1 MKLAVDVAYNG
12 DTIAQAVG
20 ICFNDWLD
28 TGPKKVIKEFVMG
41 LEPYQPGEFYKREL
55 PCILRVLSKI
65 TLSTIDTLII
75 DGYVYLDDL
84 GKAGLGAHLYS
95 YLRAQIPVIGVAKTS
110 FADNTIN
117 VREVY
122 RGESERPLY
131 ISAIGIDVDE
141 AARSIKNMAGKYR
154 MPTLLNRLDQLTRK

>member
-20 ICFNDWLD
+20 VCFDEWLD
-28 TGPKKVIKEFVMG
+28 LSPKKVVKEFVMG

-55 PCILRVLSKI
+55 PCILRILSKI
-65 TLSTIDTLII
+65 NISTIDTVII
-75 DGYVYLDDL
+75 DGYVYLDDT
-84 GKAGLGAHLYS
+84 GKPGLGAHLYS
-95 YLRAQIPVIGVAKTS
+95 HLLEKIPVIGVAKTA
-110 FADNTIN
+110 FANNTFH
-117 VREVY
+117 VREIY

-131 ISAIGIDVDE
+131 ISAIGVDVE
-141 AARSIKNMAGKYR
+141 SAATLIKNMAGQYR